1 MTSTAENIQS
11 DLRLLE
17 LTEVEESWYGFPQIF
32 NQWWIYPLIIN
43 AILGLV
49 SFEYVWY
56 KSRRHRKPIKELDE
70 LMPAFRRIDAHRWS
84 KWRFYIGSF
93 FLWPRGFIALTYM
106 LVHCLNSKILFLG
119 HDLNTPVT
127 GFRKWLVYLE
137 SRWVAW
143 SWMVVPCAVVIDW
156 EYVKPEDVNYYEEF
170 LGTREEQAAEQ
181 ADPDRDVSVIPKRGP
196 GNVSTVIANHC
207 GIPDIFAVIS
217 CPLNTGFCAKAEFR
231 NVPVLSWAINGLQS
245 QYLDRVEKGKS
256 DSQIEGIMQR

>member
-1 MTSTAENIQS
+1 MTSTSENVH
-11 DLRLLE
+11 DGLRLLE
-17 LTEVEESWYGFPQIF
+17 ITEVEESWYGFPQIF
-32 NQWWIYPLIIN
+32 AQWWIYPLIIN

-93 FLWPRGFIALTYM
+93 FLWPRCFIALTYM
-106 LVHCLNSKILFLG
+106 AVHCINCKILFLG

-127 GFRKWLVYLE
+127 GFRKWLVYWE

-143 SWMVVPCAVVIDW
+143 SWMAFPCAVWIDW
-156 EYVKPEDVNYYEEF
+156 EYVKPEDVNYYEEY

-181 ADPDRDVSVIPKRGP
+181 ADPDRDVSVIPKRGL
-196 GNVSTVIANHC
+196 GNVSTAIANHS
-207 GIPDIFAVIS
+207 GITDIFALIS
-217 CPLNTGFCAKAEFR
+217 CPLNTGFCAKAGFR
-231 NVPVLSWAINGLQS
+231 HTPVLSWAINGLQS
-245 QYLDRVEKGKS
+245 QYLDRVDRSKQ
-256 DSQIEGIMQR
+256 DS